1 MLTSMSEGLSRSAG
15 RSIATCVATCVA
27 ACAIVVLGA
36 CAQQPRPAQPA
47 AAPASQP
54 ASATTEQAEPST
66 KPAQPSPA
74 AALVGPPDGKW
85 LVDEQGRQ
93 YYLEEI
99 PKAEGWYRWL
109 NEEKTKV
116 QVQFGMTFDVA
127 SYDDDSFQVKI
138 YKVDAM
144 DASPPPPTAPSAQEM
159 EKVAATYR
167 APAGAVD
174 RLTLQPFGKGLPD
187 RGQWRNGF
195 KIADMNGDGNPD
207 IVHGPPRKSFGGPVI
222 FLGDGKG
229 NWKRWSGVRFP
240 PLAYD
245 YGDVA
250 VADFN
255 GDGHLDFAL
264 AVHLRGLLAMVSD
277 GNGGF
282 REWGKGLEFDVPG
295 QGGDAGAF
303 SSRTLEA
310 ADWNGDG
317 RPDLI
322 SVGEGPR
329 MAGNL
334 SPGAGG
340 RVVAGSAYG
349 ALVYLNQGDG
359 TWVRKDELSDTSK
372 LFGEDLAVADF
383 TNDGK
388 LDMILGS
395 SVFGETDILRIGGT
409 DAVGTK
415 ADLPGLRPS
424 SYVGAVDVADLN
436 GDGRLD
442 LAVGY
447 LSREAGVWRTGIDV
461 FLARTGGGWDRKGV
475 AVVEGRPWLTALDSG
490 DFDGDGKVDLVGAT
504 GEGEVWVFLGKG
516 DGSFEREDSP
526 EIPVKAGCRGYD
538 VKLEN
543 LDADLA
549 DELVAEFAGEPSAMF
564 APTQCLSEGGLG
576 AWKAAP
582 KASQKATQKKSN

>member
-1 MLTSMSEGLSRSAG
+1 MLTPMSEGLSPARSAG
-15 RSIATCVATCVA
+15 RLLA
-27 ACAIVVLGA
+27 ACGIVVLCA
-36 CAQQPRPAQPA
+36 CAQQPRPAVPAVPADTGKPAARQQPA
-47 AAPASQP
+47 AGKPAPAG
-54 ASATTEQAEPST
+54 AVAE
-66 KPAQPSPA
+66 
-74 AALVGPPDGKW
+74 PPDGKW

-109 NEEKTKV
+109 DEEKTRV
-116 QVQFGMTFDVA
+116 QVQYGLTFDVA
-127 SYDDDSFQVKI
+127 SYDEDSFQVKI
-138 YKVDAM
+138 YKVDNTA
-144 DASPPPPTAPSAQEM
+144 APP
-159 EKVAATYR
+159 
-167 APAGAVD
+167 APAGPTEQELEAVAAGYRNATGTTD
-174 RLTLQPFGKGLPD
+174 RLALAPFSQGLPD

-195 KIADMNGDGNPD
+195 KIADMNGDGHPD
-207 IVHGPPRKSFGGPVI
+207 IVHGPARKSLGGPVI

-229 NWKRWSGVRFP
+229 SWRRWSGLRFP

-255 GDGHLDFAL
+255 GDGRPDLAL
-264 AVHLRGLLAMVSD
+264 AVHLRGVIALVSD
-277 GNGGF
+277 GQGSF
-282 REWGKGLEFDVPG
+282 QEWGKGLDFEVPG
-295 QGGDAGAF
+295 QGGDAGGF

-317 RPDLI
+317 RPDLVSI
-322 SVGEGPR
+322 GEGPR

-349 ALVYLNQGDG
+349 AMVYLNQGDG
-359 TWVRKDELSDTSK
+359 TWVRKDEVSASSK

-383 TNDGK
+383 TNDGR

-409 DAVGTK
+409 TDGVGTK
-415 ADLPGLRPS
+415 AELSGLRPS

-436 GDGRLD
+436 RDGRPD

-461 FLARTGGGWDRKGV
+461 FLARDPRAGGGWDRKGV
-475 AVVEGRPWLTALDSG
+475 AMVEGRPWLTALDSG
-490 DFDGDGKVDLVGAT
+490 DLDGDGKLDLAATT
-504 GEGEVWVFLGKG
+504 GEGEVWILLGKG

-526 EIPVKAGCRGYD
+526 EIPTKGGCRGYD

-543 LDADLA
+543 LDADPA
-549 DELVAEFAGEPSAMF
+549 DELVAEFAGEPSALF
-564 APTQCLSEGGLG
+564 APTQCLSEGGMG
-576 AWKAAP
+576 AWKATP
-582 KASQKATQKKSN
+582 KKGR

>member
-1 MLTSMSEGLSRSAG
+1 MLTPMSEGLSPVRFAG
-15 RSIATCVATCVA
+15 RLLA
-27 ACAIVVLGA
+27 ACGIAVLCA
-36 CAQQPRPAQPA
+36 CSQQPRPAAVQPASSGAQPA
-47 AAPASQP
+47 A
-54 ASATTEQAEPST
+54 QAAANPGKPE
-66 KPAQPSPA
+66 KPAVVPDMSG
-74 AALVGPPDGKW
+74 ALEPPDGKW
-85 LVDEQGRQ
+85 LVDDQGRQ
-93 YYLEEI
+93 YFLTEI

-116 QVQFGMTFDVA
+116 QVQYGMVFDVA

-138 YKVDAM
+138 YKVDNSA
-144 DASPPPPTAPSAQEM
+144 PPAAAPAPPAQEL

-167 APAGAVD
+167 APTGAVD
-174 RLTLQPFGKGLPD
+174 RLTLKPFGNGLPD

-207 IVHGPPRKSFGGPVI
+207 IVHGPSRKSLGGPVI

-229 NWKRWSGVRFP
+229 NWKRWTGLRFP

-255 GDGHLDFAL
+255 GDGKLDLAL
-264 AVHLRGLLAMVSD
+264 AAHLRGLMVLVSD
-277 GNGGF
+277 GSGGF
-282 REWGKGLEFDVPG
+282 KEWSKGIDFQVPG
-295 QGGDAGAF
+295 AGGDAGGF

-340 RVVAGSAYG
+340 RVSAGSAYG

-359 TWVRKDELSDTSK
+359 TWVRKDELSNTSK
-372 LFGEDLAVADF
+372 LFAEDLAVADF
-383 TNDGK
+383 TNDGR
-388 LDMILGS
+388 LEMILGS

-424 SYVGAVDVADLN
+424 SYVGAVDVADFN
-436 GDGRLD
+436 RDGRPD
-442 LAVGY
+442 LAEGY
-447 LSREAGVWRTGIDV
+447 LSREAGLWRTGIDV
-461 FLARTGGGWDRKGV
+461 FLAKAAGGWDRKGV

-490 DFDGDGKVDLVGAT
+490 DLDGDGKEDLAAAT
-504 GEGEVWVFLGKG
+504 GEGEVWLFLGKG
-516 DGSFEREDSP
+516 DGTFDREASP
-526 EIPVKAGCRGYD
+526 EIPAEGGCRGYD
-538 VKLEN
+538 IQLVN
-543 LDADLA
+543 LDSDPA

-564 APTQCLSEGGLG
+564 APDQCIDEGGMA
-576 AWKAAP
+576 AWKAVR
-582 KASQKATQKKSN
+582 K

>member
-1 MLTSMSEGLSRSAG
+1 MLTPMTEGLSPVPVAKTVG
-15 RSIATCVATCVA
+15 RLLA
-27 ACAIVVLGA
+27 ACGIAVLCA
-36 CAQQPRPAQPA
+36 CAQQPRPASGPAPAQAAEASA
-47 AAPASQP
+47 AAPDEPSEIDVQTPA
-54 ASATTEQAEPST
+54 ASAGAVLE
-66 KPAQPSPA
+66 
-74 AALVGPPDGKW
+74 PPDGKW

-93 YYLEEI
+93 YYLDEI

-109 NEEKTKV
+109 NDEKTKV
-116 QVQFGMTFDVA
+116 QVQYGMIFDVA
-127 SYDDDSFQVKI
+127 SYDEDSFQVKV
-138 YKVDAM
+138 YKVDA
-144 DASPPPPTAPSAQEM
+144 AAAAPPAPSAPSKQEL
-159 EKVAATYR
+159 ETVAATYR
-167 APAGAVD
+167 NATGTVD
-174 RLTLQPFGKGLPD
+174 RLTLVPFGNGLPD

-195 KIADMNGDGNPD
+195 KIADMNGDGHPD
-207 IVHGPPRKSFGGPVI
+207 IVHGPARKSLGGPVI

-255 GDGHLDFAL
+255 GDGRLDLAL
-264 AVHLRGLLAMVSD
+264 AVHLRGVIALVSD

-282 REWGKGLEFDVPG
+282 AEWGKGLDFEVPG
-295 QGGDAGAF
+295 QGGDAGGF

-317 RPDLI
+317 RPDLVSI
-322 SVGEGPR
+322 GEGPR

-340 RVVAGSAYG
+340 RVAAGQAYG

-359 TWVRKDELSDTSK
+359 SWVRKDELSNTSK

-383 TNDGK
+383 TNDGR

-415 ADLPGLRPS
+415 AVLPGLRPS
-424 SYVGAVDVADLN
+424 SYVGAVDVADFN
-436 GDGRLD
+436 GDGRQD

-461 FLARTGGGWDRKGV
+461 FLGRADGGWDRKGA

-490 DFDGDGKVDLVGAT
+490 DLDGDGKLDLAATT
-504 GEGEVWVFLGKG
+504 GEGEVWILLGKG
-516 DGSFEREDSP
+516 DGSFEQEKSP
-526 EIPVKAGCRGYD
+526 EIPVKPGCRGYD

-543 LDADLA
+543 LDSDPA

-564 APTQCLSEGGLG
+564 APTQCLSEGGMG
-576 AWKAAP
+576 AWKATP
-582 KASQKATQKKSN
+582 KAAQKPTQKKGK

>member
-1 MLTSMSEGLSRSAG
+1 MLTPMSEGLSPVAVAKTAG
-15 RSIATCVATCVA
+15 RLLA
-27 ACAIVVLGA
+27 ACAIVAL
-36 CAQQPRPAQPA
+36 CSCSQQPRSTTA
-47 AAPASQP
+47 AAPAATPAATPADDNVQTPPEPAAQP
-54 ASATTEQAEPST
+54 A
-66 KPAQPSPA
+66 KPAGPV
-74 AALVGPPDGKW
+74 LEPPDGKW

-93 YYLEEI
+93 YYLDEI
-99 PKAEGWYRWL
+99 PKAEGWYHWL
-109 NEEKTKV
+109 NDEKTKV
-116 QVQFGMTFDVA
+116 QVQYGMVFDVA
-127 SYDDDSFQVKI
+127 SYDEDSFQVKI
-138 YKVDAM
+138 YKVDA
-144 DASPPPPTAPSAQEM
+144 AAAAPPPPAAPSKQEL

-167 APAGAVD
+167 TATAPVD
-174 RLTLQPFGKGLPD
+174 RLTLVPFGKGLPE

-195 KIADMNGDGNPD
+195 KIADMNGDGHPD
-207 IVHGPPRKSFGGPVI
+207 IVHGPARKSLSGPVI
-222 FLGDGKG
+222 FLGDGQG

-255 GDGHLDFAL
+255 GDGHLDLAL
-264 AVHLRGLLAMVSD
+264 AVHLRGVIALVSD

-282 REWGKGLEFDVPG
+282 EDWGKGLEFEVPG
-295 QGGDAGAF
+295 QGGDAGGF

-317 RPDLI
+317 RPDLVSI
-322 SVGEGPR
+322 GEGPR

-340 RVVAGSAYG
+340 RVSAGSAYG
-349 ALVYLNQGDG
+349 ALVYINQGDG
-359 TWVRKDELSDTSK
+359 SWVRKDELSNTSK
-372 LFGEDLAVADF
+372 LFGEDVAVADF
-383 TNDGK
+383 TNDGR

-415 ADLPGLRPS
+415 AVLPGLRPS

-436 GDGRLD
+436 GDGRQD

-461 FLARTGGGWDRKGV
+461 FLGRADGSWDRKGV

-490 DFDGDGKVDLVGAT
+490 DLDGDGKLDLAALT
-504 GEGEVWVFLGKG
+504 GEGEVWILLGKG
-516 DGSFEREDSP
+516 DGTFEQEKSP
-526 EIPVKAGCRGYD
+526 EIPVKQGCRGYD

-543 LDADLA
+543 LDSDPA

-564 APTQCLSEGGLG
+564 APTQCLSEGGIG
-576 AWKAAP
+576 AWKATP
-582 KASQKATQKKSN
+582 KAAQKPTQKKGN

>member
-1 MLTSMSEGLSRSAG
+1 MLTSMSEGLSPVRTAG
-15 RSIATCVATCVA
+15 RLLA
-27 ACAIVVLGA
+27 ACGIVVLSA
-36 CAQQPRPAQPA
+36 CSQQPRPVAAAGTTAETAAETANTAAPAAQPA
-47 AAPASQP
+47 AAPATP
-54 ASATTEQAEPST
+54 EKTGPSV
-66 KPAQPSPA
+66 KPAQPA
-74 AALVGPPDGKW
+74 VGVVLEPPDGKW

-116 QVQFGMTFDVA
+116 QVQYGMTFDVA
-127 SYDDDSFQVKI
+127 SYDEDSFQVKI
-138 YKVDAM
+138 YKVD
-144 DASPPPPTAPSAQEM
+144 DTTPPATPAAPGPQEL

-167 APAGAVD
+167 NPTGTVD
-174 RLTLQPFGKGLPD
+174 RLALQPFGKGLPD

-207 IVHGPPRKSFGGPVI
+207 IVHGPARKSLGGPVI

-229 NWKRWSGVRFP
+229 TWKRWSGVRFP

-255 GDGHLDFAL
+255 GDGRLDLAL

-282 REWGKGLEFDVPG
+282 QEWGKGLEFEVPG
-295 QGGDAGAF
+295 QGGNAGAF

-322 SVGEGPR
+322 SIGEGPR

-359 TWVRKDELSDTSK
+359 TWVRKDELSNTSK

-409 DAVGTK
+409 DAVGT
-415 ADLPGLRPS
+415 
-424 SYVGAVDVADLN
+424 
-436 GDGRLD
+436 
-442 LAVGY
+442 
-447 LSREAGVWRTGIDV
+447 
-461 FLARTGGGWDRKGV
+461 
-475 AVVEGRPWLTALDSG
+475 
-490 DFDGDGKVDLVGAT
+490 
-504 GEGEVWVFLGKG
+504 
-516 DGSFEREDSP
+516 
-526 EIPVKAGCRGYD
+526 
-538 VKLEN
+538 
-543 LDADLA
+543 
-549 DELVAEFAGEPSAMF
+549 
-564 APTQCLSEGGLG
+564 
-576 AWKAAP
+576 
-582 KASQKATQKKSN
+582 

>member
-1 MLTSMSEGLSRSAG
+1 MSMSEGSSPARSAG
-15 RSIATCVATCVA
+15 RLFAACVA
-27 ACAIVVLGA
+27 ACAIVVLCA
-36 CAQQPRPAQPA
+36 CSQQPRPAPAPAAPVTPAGTPAAAQPA
-47 AAPASQP
+47 ATPASNPGQD
-54 ASATTEQAEPST
+54 
-66 KPAQPSPA
+66 
-74 AALVGPPDGKW
+74 ALEPPDGKW
-85 LVDEQGRQ
+85 LTDDQGRQ
-93 YYLEEI
+93 YFLSEI

-116 QVQFGMTFDVA
+116 QVQYGLIFDVA

-138 YKVDAM
+138 YKVD
-144 DASPPPPTAPSAQEM
+144 DASAPSAPPAPTAQEAATI
-159 EKVAATYR
+159 AATYR
-167 APAGAVD
+167 NATGTVD
-174 RLTLQPFGKGLPD
+174 RLVLEPFGKGLPD

-207 IVHGPPRKSFGGPVI
+207 IVHGPARKSLGGPVI

-229 NWKRWSGVRFP
+229 SWKRWSGVRFP
-240 PLAYD
+240 SLPYD

-255 GDGHLDFAL
+255 GDGRPDIAL
-264 AVHLRGLLAMVSD
+264 AAHLRGLMVLVSD
-277 GNGGF
+277 GSGGF
-282 REWGKGLEFDVPG
+282 KDWSKGLDFQVPG
-295 QGGDAGAF
+295 QGGDAGGF

-317 RPDLI
+317 RPDLV

-340 RVVAGSAYG
+340 RVSAGTAYG

-359 TWVRKDELSDTSK
+359 SWVRKDELSNTSK

-383 TNDGK
+383 TNDGR

-409 DAVGTK
+409 DAVGAK

-424 SYVGAVDVADLN
+424 SYVGAVDVADFN
-436 GDGRLD
+436 RDGKPD

-447 LSREAGVWRTGIDV
+447 LAREAGTWRTGVDV
-461 FLARTGGGWDRKGV
+461 FLAKAGAAGGWDRKAV
-475 AVVEGRPWLTALDSG
+475 AVVEGRPWLTALGSG
-490 DFDGDGKVDLVGAT
+490 DLDGDGKLDLAAAT
-504 GEGEVWVFLGKG
+504 GEGEVWIFLGKG
-516 DGSFEREDSP
+516 DGSFDRETTP
-526 EIPVKAGCRGYD
+526 EIPAHGGCRGYD
-538 VKLEN
+538 IQLVN
-543 LDADLA
+543 LDSDPA

-564 APTQCLSEGGLG
+564 APNQCVSEGGMG
-576 AWKAAP
+576 AWKAR
-582 KASQKATQKKSN
+582 KNGR